1 VGVPYSLLNQQARK
15 EEVMPKNRRIRL
27 IGKQAAFNAEV
38 WARAVEALARQ
49 LQREAAAKGPAGEPK
64 PPGAKPEAGS

>member
-1 VGVPYSLLNQQARK
+1 
-15 EEVMPKNRRIRL
+15 MPKNRRIRL